1 MCARRRPPAPSSFHC
16 DLINFWC
23 KSLEK
28 SATPV
33 GILLSRLW
41 WQKSRLWWQSQVQ
54 MEEIVFMAVRN
65 IQASLPPPRASSKAA
80 PALYHCFFLPY
91 DGNGPEWRMPYFRK
105 ALRHRYAE
113 KAAEELEGLKKTRE
127 TILDKQMYVE
137 LWIQFSE
144 VKKWNL
150 CYLDIESSNLC
161 YFTKFSSV
169 ENTFMNQTLK
179 FEVHPPT
186 SEPS

>member
-41 WQKSRLWWQSQVQ
+41 WQKSRLGWQSQVQ

-65 IQASLPPPRASSKAA
+65 IQASLPPPRASQRLHQLTVSLFLSAIWWQW
-80 PALYHCFFLPY
+80 PRQEFSRVGLFQCFFSGCSCFRLWVVVVSCM
-91 DGNGPEWRMPYFRK
+91 GEGVLSHFEGGGGGGPQSLSWKDSPFPGFLQGFAGSLFQNWPRI
-105 ALRHRYAE
+105 
-113 KAAEELEGLKKTRE
+113 KTR
-127 TILDKQMYVE
+127 
-137 LWIQFSE
+137 S
-144 VKKWNL
+144 
-150 CYLDIESSNLC
+150 
-161 YFTKFSSV
+161 
-169 ENTFMNQTLK
+169 
-179 FEVHPPT
+179 
-186 SEPS
+186 